1 MKVKYFAL
9 AAALA
14 LALTGCSANRENN
27 SADPVQPTNS
37 MGADRNNQT
46 NSPDIR
52 DDAYNSD
59 GLIGDGPSAGIGG
72 GMDNGPDTGNDA
84 AQGGGAGGGDDS
96 GVGRSRS
103 HVGNAVDDIGDAAG
117 DLARGAGNVARDAGN
132 AIGDAAND
140 IGRAMH

>member
-9 AAALA
+9 AAVLA

-84 AQGGGAGGGDDS
+84 AQGGGAGGVDDS
-96 GVGRSRS
+96 GVGPQPVPCGERS
-103 HVGNAVDDIGDAAG
+103 G
-117 DLARGAGNVARDAGN
+117 
-132 AIGDAAND
+132 
-140 IGRAMH
+140 

>member
-14 LALTGCSANRENN
+14 LALTGCSANRESN

-72 GMDNGPDTGNDA
+72 GM
-84 AQGGGAGGGDDS
+84 DDS